1 MSEKL
6 TEGSLY
12 VYTQNRIAT
21 VAFGHPAANSFP
33 STLLGRLSHAL
44 LDLGKNPEV
53 SVILIKSE
61 GEKTFCAGA
70 SFDELKA
77 VRNEA
82 KGRDFFSGFAQLL
95 NALRS
100 CGKIVVGRA
109 QGKAVG
115 GGVGILSAC
124 DYVLASVQ
132 ASVKLSELSIG
143 IGPFVIAPALERK
156 IGISGLSELALAPD
170 QWKNA
175 YWAKQKGLYAEVY
188 DTTAE
193 LDKETDWFT
202 TKLAGYSPE
211 ALSELK
217 KNFWQG
223 TENWHQL
230 LHENAQISGRLV
242 LSEFAQNALHQ
253 K

>member
-115 GGVGILSAC
+115 GGVGILAAC

-223 TENWHQL
+223 
-230 LHENAQISGRLV
+230 
-242 LSEFAQNALHQ
+242 Q
-253 K
+253 KTGTNSCMKMPKSAAG